1 MVKCKVC
8 IRSIKNNKVCFIHEN
23 VKCCICQDAL
33 LLHRRIN
40 LKNCRHLFCKSCLGD
55 SIYTNQ
61 HFNGFST
68 NDCIS
73 CPVCNVNLSDIDWST
88 IMEYLVN
95 VGKLQRE
102 VIYAYYLNKQWATQ
116 LQDFVQFDREYDVTE
131 RNTIEDDWE
140 EKTGTFLW
148 KLIEP
153 DDEPEIVYFLKV
165 NDFFTIQRN
174 NFYIFKID
182 YQVIKQQN
190 SAFFKELVEYVF
202 HPQRIK
208 RLGGMEYLSM
218 I

>member
-1 MVKCKVC
+1 
-8 IRSIKNNKVCFIHEN
+8 
-23 VKCCICQDAL
+23 
-33 LLHRRIN
+33 
-40 LKNCRHLFCKSCLGD
+40 
-55 SIYTNQ
+55 
-61 HFNGFST
+61 
-68 NDCIS
+68 
-73 CPVCNVNLSDIDWST
+73 
-88 IMEYLVN
+88 MEYLVN